1 MPSDDVLHD
10 FHPLIAEWFRGR
22 FPNGPTD
29 AQQDAWPHIRAGRD
43 TLVAAPTGSGKTL
56 TAFLAGI
63 DRFVREAE
71 RGELKPEL
79 RILYISPLKALAND
93 IQRNL
98 DGPLAEL
105 MVLARQRG
113 KLVPEIVTA
122 VRTGDTEQ
130 EDREEM
136 RLAPAHILNTTP
148 ESLSVMLTDHR
159 DRDLLCTVDTVIV
172 DEIHA
177 LAQSKRGSLLSLAM
191 ARLDAVA
198 HGRPQR
204 IGLSATQKPMDEIGG
219 FLSGIGSDGRLIR
232 TILVDQGHVRK
243 RDLAIE
249 IKGRRA
255 NSLIRQHQQT
265 LEFVNQRS
273 GAEGRAAKLS
283 EAIGEDKVGVHHGS
297 LSKEQRVPV
306 EQQLQSGNL
315 KVVAAT
321 ASLELGIDIGE
332 IDLVIQYRSPGNIA
346 TFLQRVGRAGHSLG
360 SIPKC
365 RLFSGGPRPND
376 DLIEC
381 AAIMLG
387 VNEEAL
393 ESLTQPVAPLD
404 VLAQQIAAE
413 VLARPA
419 TPDELYRIFR
429 RAYPYRDLT
438 RDDFNQVVR
447 YALSGLDS
455 GQGFPFGR
463 TLDHDGRSGFLYP
476 TPMARKSA
484 KRNVGTIPDDG
495 EYAVIEGGR
504 SYGTRP
510 SQPVGDLDPDYVGWL
525 TGTASQGDGQFRMA
539 NKTWELERVDHD
551 ALIVWVRR
559 VSVEAKIPW
568 WITDGGG
575 RSRIVSQN
583 VSRLRRHIVAKNLGF
598 TALAVWLEEHC
609 NIKVVAARR
618 MIQYITASSDIL
630 GIVPSDRDVVIERI
644 TDSPKGSVSDD
655 AGSFEFESRDMIV
668 FHAPFGSRITR
679 AWSLAIAQ
687 RLRKLIPETS
697 STLFTQEGF
706 AFVDLPAGDEVPIEA
721 FRDLTPSTVEATV
734 SQAVVNSEIFHR
746 RWRWSATI
754 AQAVHRIGDRGKIP
768 VSRQRIIAED
778 LLDRLYPATRLNREV
793 RAFGECPEHP
803 ILNQAIQDCLFDS
816 LDLRGLRAV
825 LQHIEEG
832 RIRVH
837 YVKTKKPSPMAE
849 SMLGMANDEDEEE
862 EEEEQS
868 ANLPRR

>member
-1 MPSDDVLHD
+1 MPNDGVLHD
-10 FHPLIAEWFRGR
+10 FHPLIAEWFRNR
-22 FPNGPTD
+22 FPNGPTG

-63 DRFVREAE
+63 DTLVREAE
-71 RGELKPEL
+71 RDELKQEL
-79 RILYISPLKALAND
+79 RILYVSPLKALAND

-98 DGPLAEL
+98 DDPLSEL
-105 MVLARQRG
+105 VVLARKRG
-113 KLVPEIVTA
+113 ELVPEIITA

-148 ESLSVMLTDHR
+148 ESLSVMLTNHR
-159 DRDLLCTVDTVIV
+159 DRDLLRTIDTVIV

-177 LAQSKRGSLLSLAM
+177 LARSKRGSLLSLAM

-198 HGRPQR
+198 HIRPQR

-219 FLSGIGSDGRLIR
+219 FLSGIGSDGQLVS
-232 TILVDQGHVRK
+232 TVLVDRGHVRK

-249 IKGRRA
+249 MKRRRA
-255 NSLIRQHQQT
+255 NSLIRQHRQT

-283 EAIGEDKVGVHHGS
+283 DAIGENKVGVHHGS

-306 EQQLQSGNL
+306 ERQLQSGNL

-321 ASLELGIDIGE
+321 ASLELGIDIGD
-332 IDLVIQYRSPGNIA
+332 IDLVLQHRSPGSIA

-360 SIPKC
+360 STPKC
-365 RLFSGGPRPND
+365 RLFPGGPRPDD

-381 AAIMLG
+381 AAIIFG
-387 VNEEAL
+387 VNEKAL

-404 VLAQQIAAE
+404 VLAQQITAE
-413 VLARPA
+413 ALARPA
-419 TPDELYRIFR
+419 TPAELYRIFR

-438 RDDFNQVVR
+438 RDDFDRVVR
-447 YALSGLDS
+447 YTLSGLES
-455 GQGFPFGR
+455 AQSFSFGCTLYHDER
-463 TLDHDGRSGFLYP
+463 TGFLHP
-476 TPMARKSA
+476 RRIAEKNA

-495 EYAVIEGGR
+495 EYAVIEGGH
-504 SYGTRP
+504 SYGMHS
-510 SQPVGDLDPDYVGWL
+510 SQPVGDLDPDYVGLL
-525 TGTASQGDGQFRMA
+525 TAMASQGDGQFRMA

-568 WITDGGG
+568 WMTDGGG

-583 VSRLRRHIVAKNLGF
+583 VSRLRRHIVAKDLGS
-598 TALAVWLEEHC
+598 TALIVWLEEHC
-609 NIKVVAARR
+609 NIKTVAARR
-618 MIQYITASSDIL
+618 MIQYITASADAL
-630 GIVPSDRDVVIERI
+630 GTVPSDRDIVIERI
-644 TDSPKGSVSDD
+644 NDSPRDSISDD
-655 AGSFEFESRDMIV
+655 LGSFEFESRDTII

-679 AWSLAIAQ
+679 LWSLAIAQ
-687 RLRKLIPETS
+687 RLRKLTPETS
-697 STLFTQEGF
+697 GTLFTQEGF
-706 AFVDLPAGDEVPIEA
+706 AFKDLPAGDEVPIEA
-721 FRDLTPSTVEATV
+721 FRDLTPSTVESTV
-734 SQAVVNSEIFHR
+734 SQAVVNSELFHR

-793 RAFGECPEHP
+793 RVFDERPDHP
-803 ILNQAIQDCLFDS
+803 ILNQTIHDCLFDS
-816 LDLRGLRAV
+816 LDLHGLRAI
-825 LQHIEEG
+825 LRHIEEG

-837 YVKTKKPSPMAE
+837 YVETKKPSPMAE
-849 SMLGMANDEDEEE
+849 SMLGMVDDEDEEE
-862 EEEEQS
+862 
-868 ANLPRR
+868 